1 MNLKKPKFW
10 DYKKPNIY
18 AFLLF
23 PLTILTSLS
32 NFFNLKKNK
41 IKFKIKTICI
51 GNIYIGGTGKTSL
64 SIKLNK
70 ILKERN
76 IKTCFIKK
84 QYIDQVDEQK
94 ILKKNGELFISKKRI
109 DAIKQAENA
118 NYEVAIIDDGLQETK
133 INYDIRIVCFNTINW
148 IGNGMILPSGPLR
161 ENINNLKKYEH
172 IFLNGN
178 SEELESHKKFLT
190 NINPNVNIHIGVYEI
205 TNVKEFNLNDKFLI
219 FSGIGNHKTFV
230 EMIKKYGFEVLKDI
244 EFPDHYNYTDV
255 DLNKIVDEAKKL
267 NCKIITT
274 EKDYFRLE
282 DKNLIEIKFI
292 KSELKLINEEN
303 LLKFI
308 I

>member
-94 ILKKNGELFISKKRI
+94 ILKKNGELFISRKRI

-118 NYEVAIIDDGLQETK
+118 NYKVAIIDDGLQETK